1 VSSNAVAAGEP
12 HASRERLPRVVSALA
27 SYVGFVPAVLLLGL
41 CFLVPLGIIVC
52 YSFWETVDYA
62 VVHHWTF
69 DNYRYFFSVGAYVST
84 MWATLWV
91 AVLATAIAI
100 GLAFPF
106 AYWLSRYVPRRLR
119 TPLLV
124 LVIVPFWASYLLRV
138 YSWLTILGEQGVVN
152 RFLQWTGLTNHPLGF
167 FLYDRPAVILVLVY
181 LYFPFGA
188 LTLYSSIERFD
199 WNQLR
204 AAMDLGASPLQ
215 AIFRIL
221 VPQIRPGI
229 ITAIIFVFIPILG
242 EYLTPQIVGGTGGV
256 MIGNLIVNFFQ
267 EAEYTRGAAIW
278 RLVAGFIVALLV
290 IFRKSL
296 STKEAYG
303 A

>member
-1 VSSNAVAAGEP
+1 VSATTAQAP
-12 HASRERLPRVVSALA
+12 PRERRVGVPRFVSALGA
-27 SYVGFVPAVLLLGL
+27 YIGFFPAILLLGL

-52 YSFWETVDYA
+52 YSFWETIDYS
-62 VVHHWTF
+62 VVHHWTT
-69 DNYRYFFSVGAYVST
+69 DNYRYFFSVTAYVST

-91 AVLATAIAI
+91 AVAATAIAI

-106 AYWLSRYVPRRLR
+106 AYWLSRYVPKRLR

-124 LVIVPFWASYLLRV
+124 LVIVPFWSSYLLRV
-138 YSWLTILGEQGVVN
+138 YSWLTILGDHGVLN
-152 RFLQWTGLTNHPLGF
+152 RFLHWLGITRHPLGV

-204 AAMDLGASPLQ
+204 AAMDIGASPLT

-267 EAEYTRGAAIW
+267 SAEYTRGAAASLLIA
-278 RLVAGFIVALLV
+278 LFIVVLLAV
-290 IFRKSL
+290 FRKSL
-296 STKEAYG
+296 SSRDAYG
-303 A
+303 T